1 MSRLVPV
8 SRNELIGRLKK
19 LGFAGP
25 YPGSGHAYMVRELSG
40 KRLYVKIPNPHHG
53 GDIGAGLL
61 AEILRK
67 AEISREE
74 WFSAA

>member
-1 MSRLVPV
+1 LSRLVPV
-8 SRNELIGRLKK
+8 SRNELIRRLKK
-19 LGFAGP
+19 LDFEGP

-53 GDIGAGLL
+53 EDIGVGLL

-74 WFSAA
+74 WLSAA